1 MLHVDPDVMSFMVA
15 VLMSCVTAFV
25 SIVKK
30 VMRKRK
36 PISKLWLSHEIALCI
51 LAFLI
56 AMEMFPH
63 ISIVLPA
70 FITKPVFLAICVHMS
85 SRLIIMLEE
94 RASRAIQN

>member
-1 MLHVDPDVMSFMVA
+1 MYHADPDVMSFMVA
-15 VLMSCVTAFV
+15 VLMSCVTAFI
-25 SIVKK
+25 SIAKK
-30 VMRKRK
+30 VLNKRK
-36 PISKLWLSHEIALCI
+36 PISKLWLGNEIAMCL

-63 ISIVLPA
+63 IAVVLPA

-94 RASRAIQN
+94 RATRAISG

>member
-1 MLHVDPDVMSFMVA
+1 MHHVDPDVMSFMVA

-36 PISKLWLSHEIALCI
+36 PLSKLWLSNEVAMCL
-51 LAFLI
+51 LAFLA

-63 ISIVLPA
+63 IAVVLPA

-85 SRLIIMLEE
+85 SRLVIMLEE
-94 RASRAIQN
+94 KASKAISG